1 MSSPMDNFQYNQA
14 QMPND
19 IMSLI
24 SKVKN
29 NPIAFEEEIKK
40 SNPDLYNTALKLK
53 NSNSNPKALV
63 MEIMRQRGID
73 TSILSLFG
81 L

>member
-19 IMSLI
+19 IVSLI
-24 SKVKN
+24 SKVKS

-40 SNPDLYNTALKLK
+40 SNPDLYNAALKLK